1 MHKSTNEN
9 LRIRKENRPIKIKF
23 EYRKN
28 KLGKKELK
36 SINVSQSLRKS
47 TNSKEKIV
55 FIRPTR
61 QEIDFINLES
71 DWKWIAAKQKQIDL
85 EVLKNF

>member
-71 DWKWIAAKQKQIDL
+71 DWKWIAAKQK
-85 EVLKNF
+85 

>member
-9 LRIRKENRPIKIKF
+9 LRIIKENRPIKIKF

-71 DWKWIAAKQKQIDL
+71 DWKWIAAKQK
-85 EVLKNF
+85 

>member
-47 TNSKEKIV
+47 PNSKEKIV

-71 DWKWIAAKQKQIDL
+71 DWKWIAAKQK
-85 EVLKNF
+85 